1 MRRPSLETWIIS
13 DRSFFPFRGFLTLGS
28 APLPIRSVKL
38 RSPRCR
44 ASRYGLG
51 GGSLGDAGFDSGCES
66 WVQGAGGWQIEVRSA
81 GLVGTLCYHVGRV
94 KRWRVGVVGNFG
106 FRSGDDRVH
115 GEGMEGRITIEPG
128 KRGGQ
133 PCVRGMRIAVADV
146 LEYLSHGASREQLME
161 DFPELEPEDINAC
174 LAFAAHRERHLQ
186 SMAS

>member
-1 MRRPSLETWIIS
+1 MVDLIPVGWLG
-13 DRSFFPFRGFLTLGS
+13 GFL
-28 APLPIRSVKL
+28 AEA
-38 RSPRCR
+38 R
-44 ASRYGLG
+44 A
-51 GGSLGDAGFDSGCES
+51 
-66 WVQGAGGWQIEVRSA
+66 
-81 GLVGTLCYHVGRV
+81 GRLAV
-94 KRWRVGVVGNFG
+94 ANFG

-115 GEGMEGRITIEPG
+115 GEGMDGRITIELG

-161 DFPELEPEDINAC
+161 DFTELEREDINAC

>member
-1 MRRPSLETWIIS
+1 MKI
-13 DRSFFPFRGFLTLGS
+13 
-28 APLPIRSVKL
+28 KL
-38 RSPRCR
+38 VW
-44 ASRYGLG
+44 GLG
-51 GGSLGDAGFDSGCES
+51 ATGLTFDRDRERGGLKHALLAAFDAK
-66 WVQGAGGWQIEVRSA
+66 AGRLA
-81 GLVGTLCYHVGRV
+81 
-94 KRWRVGVVGNFG
+94 VGNFG

-115 GEGMEGRITIEPG
+115 GESMEGRITIEPG

>member
-1 MRRPSLETWIIS
+1 MAL
-13 DRSFFPFRGFLTLGS
+13 
-28 APLPIRSVKL
+28 SV
-38 RSPRCR
+38 
-44 ASRYGLG
+44 
-51 GGSLGDAGFDSGCES
+51 GGSVDSGCES
-66 WVQGAGGWQIEVRSA
+66 WVQGACDWLILLIGGFLADAKA
-81 GLVGTLCYHVGRV
+81 GRLAVGI
-94 KRWRVGVVGNFG
+94 FG
-106 FRSGDDRVH
+106 FRSGDHRVH
-115 GEGMEGRITIEPG
+115 DEGMEGRITIEPG